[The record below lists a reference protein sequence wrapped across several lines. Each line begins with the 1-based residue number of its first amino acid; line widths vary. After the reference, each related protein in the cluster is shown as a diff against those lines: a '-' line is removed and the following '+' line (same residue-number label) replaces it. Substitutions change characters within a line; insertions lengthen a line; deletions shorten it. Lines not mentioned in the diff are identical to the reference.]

1 MSELT
6 ILYPIRKS
14 PDWLVFM
21 CAVVHGLDNFRW
33 ISERSRAFRS
43 GKVSGFIETWRNVGP
58 GEDDKFNVELFS
70 PFEAELISIIAE
82 YEARYPYRDFET
94 RIGPIEQQWDGY
106 VARGSRL
113 RNRILRFN
121 QTIQFAEA
129 AE

>member
-70 PFEAELISIIAE
+70 PFEAELISIISAE
-82 YEARYPYRDFET
+82 GTCVSCGRKSINIEHSYTYCSARWPCWSFCHLWRM
-94 RIGPIEQQWDGY
+94 PKLKLP
-106 VARGSRL
+106 AR
-113 RNRILRFN
+113 F
-121 QTIQFAEA
+121 
-129 AE
+129 